1 MLAKK
6 NISSLIGVL
15 ILDDEEI
22 VRNDIK
28 NLIQWEKYGYKIMA
42 ESGSAKEALDLLK
55 QHEIQI
61 VIADIE
67 MPGMNGL
74 EFASEVLK
82 RNKKIKFIF
91 LTSYNNFEYVR
102 TSMRLGV
109 NSYILKHEVDE
120 QAIVEELERVR
131 LELQEDERYEFFY
144 FNEKMESFLNIKRD
158 INEKKRYA
166 AENKIPMKEKQ
177 SCFLKIWIK
186 DGENRYEE
194 KKIISKILNE
204 TSKEDKKME
213 CAVFSQEEDMLCA
226 LLMIDDEE
234 KNLYLDQYIES
245 VRNRIYTS
253 LKKQVYILVGEWI
266 EDIQYVREYYKKTKC
281 IYDLEYAYMNPC
293 VFKMQ
298 SEDKLRRK
306 LEDKV
311 NIVLDFIKN
320 REYKEGEIHFRELRD
335 YLRLVCNKEYIL
347 TQLSR
352 IIENITSNMREDMI
366 DNKFISYHNIKNMNY
381 EQACDKIENKVHEL
395 GMIKAGTMDDR
406 FEIIEQY
413 VKKHFCEDISLDTM
427 ADLFNI
433 TESYM
438 SQLFKQ
444 YMGMSFKNYL
454 RKIRMEKAA
463 SLILSGVYKIHLLAQ
478 RTGYSSTAYFCTVFK
493 SYYGM
498 TPSEYIEEQERNN
511 ASQKRQ

>member
-1 MLAKK
+1 MLAEK

-28 NLIQWEKYGYKIMA
+28 NLIKWEKYGYKIMA
-42 ESGSAKEALDLLK
+42 ESGSAKEALDLIK
-55 QHEIQI
+55 QQDIQI

-74 EFASEVLK
+74 EFASQVLDW
-82 RNKKIKFIF
+82 NKKIKIIF

-102 TSMRLGV
+102 TSMRLGI

-120 QAIVEELERVR
+120 PTIVEELERVR

-144 FNEKMESFLNIKRD
+144 FNEKMESFLNIKRS
-158 INEKKRYA
+158 IEETKKYIA
-166 AENKIPMKEKQ
+166 DNKIPMKEKQ
-177 SCFLKIWIK
+177 SCFIKIWMK
-186 DGENRYEE
+186 DGENRYTE
-194 KKIISKILNE
+194 KKMISKILNE
-204 TSKEDKKME
+204 TSKEAKNME
-213 CAVFSQEEDMLCA
+213 CAVFSQEEDLLCA

-234 KNLYLDQYIES
+234 KNLCLDQYIES

-253 LKKQVYILVGEWI
+253 LKRQVYILISEWI
-266 EDIQYVREYYKKTKC
+266 EDMVYVREYYKKTKF
-281 IYDLEYAYMNPC
+281 IYDLAYLYKNPC

-298 SEDKLRRK
+298 PEERIYRN
-306 LEDKV
+306 LEEKM
-311 NIVLDFIKN
+311 NIMLGFLKN
-320 REYKEGEIHFRELRD
+320 REYKESETYFKELKED
-335 YLRLVCNKEYIL
+335 LKITCDKEYVL
-347 TQLSR
+347 VNLSK
-352 IIENITSNMREDMI
+352 IVESMETNIKEDMMQ
-366 DNKFISYHNIKNMNY
+366 NMMVSYQNIKNI
-381 EQACDKIENKVHEL
+381 EFDQACDKIENMIHEM
-395 GMIKAGTMDDR
+395 GMAKAGTMDDR

-427 ADLFNI
+427 AELFDI

-463 SLILSGVYKIHLLAQ
+463 GLIASGVYKIHLLAQ
-478 RTGYSSTAYFCTVFK
+478 KTGYSSTAYFCTVFK
-493 SYYGM
+493 NYYGM
-498 TPSEYIEEQERNN
+498 TPSEYIEEQEQNN
-511 ASQKRQ
+511 APQKKQ